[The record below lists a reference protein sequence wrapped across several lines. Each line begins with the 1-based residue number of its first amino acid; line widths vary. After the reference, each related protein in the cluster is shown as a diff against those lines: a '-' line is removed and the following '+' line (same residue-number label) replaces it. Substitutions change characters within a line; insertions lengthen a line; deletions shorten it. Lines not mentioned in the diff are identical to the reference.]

1 MVARS
6 QSGGDGEVKIYKNR
20 MPYKNYKEY
29 IEDKIILIF
38 ILNLLFLVD
47 TYKAT
52 RFELKFWTFVY
63 IVTLIVFDYIL
74 LVLPYK
80 LKKWRDSDEV

>member
-1 MVARS
+1 M
-6 QSGGDGEVKIYKNR
+6 KIYKNR

>member
-1 MVARS
+1 
-6 QSGGDGEVKIYKNR
+6 VKINKKR

-29 IEDKIILIF
+29 IEDNIVLIF

-63 IVTLIVFDYIL
+63 IITLIGFDFIL

-80 LKKWRDSDEV
+80 LKKWRNSDEV